1 MRTNSKKILGAVAV
15 AGLVATGG
23 SAFTAGGLS
32 GAPSTMFVGG
42 SVDQTITGAVISSVV
57 YDVDEAANKI
67 TSVTLTFT
75 GATTDGKTPTIT
87 FTGAAVNGTYTCA
100 AVDAVSKAS
109 SCTAT
114 TKADTNVTSLDIQV
128 A

>member
-1 MRTNSKKILGAVAV
+1 MRTHTKKILGAVAV
-15 AGLVATGG
+15 AGLVATAG

-42 SVDQTITGAVISSVV
+42 SVDQSVTGATISSVV

-67 TSVTLTFT
+67 DAVTLTF
-75 GATTDGKTPTIT
+75 GDATADAKVPTIT
-87 FTGAAVNGTYTCA
+87 FTGAAANGTFTCT
-100 AVDAVSKAS
+100 AVNATTNIS

-114 TKADTNVTSLDIQV
+114 TQADNNVTSLDIQV
-128 A
+128 V